1 MFDMLLKSLGL
12 SQDQV
17 NQYMAGLANTVNEIK
32 AGISGLITSNAAIV
46 ARLEAIEAKLSAP
59 ISTQP
64 NTQERIDHE

>member
-32 AGISGLITSNAAIV
+32 AGISGLITSNASII
-46 ARLEAIEAKLSAP
+46 ARLEAIEAKLTAANSKDE
-59 ISTQP
+59 
-64 NTQERIDHE
+64 NHE